1 MGDKYSSSCKQ
12 LDWYTGE
19 LWGKSILPVV
29 NSWIGTLGRYGDKY
43 SSSCKQLD
51 WYTGEL
57 WGISIVPVV
66 NSWIGTLGSYGG

>member
-1 MGDKYSSSCKQ
+1 MGDKYRSSCKQLDWYTGELWGISSSSCKQ

-19 LWGKSILPVV
+19 LWGIS
-29 NSWIGTLGRYGDKY
+29 

-51 WYTGEL
+51 WYTGEI